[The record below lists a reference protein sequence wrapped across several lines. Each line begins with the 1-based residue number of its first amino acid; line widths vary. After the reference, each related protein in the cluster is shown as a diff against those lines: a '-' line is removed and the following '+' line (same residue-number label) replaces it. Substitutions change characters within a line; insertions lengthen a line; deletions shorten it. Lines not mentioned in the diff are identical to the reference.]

1 MLSTILAL
9 RAECLAHRSAVVV
22 VEVVGVRSVV
32 MGIVVVGIDQVKQR
46 SRPQSR
52 RSTLVLVVLLVLV
65 LVVLVVVVPRGV
77 PSAVLGVHRRRNH
90 R

>member
-1 MLSTILAL
+1 MLSTVLPL

-52 RSTLVLVVLLVLV
+52 RCTLV
-65 LVVLVVVVPRGV
+65 LVVLVVLIVLLLIVVPRGV
-77 PSAVLGVHRRRNH
+77 SSAVLSAQGRRNH

>member
-22 VEVVGVRSVV
+22 VAVVGVRSVV
-32 MGIVVVGIDQVKQR
+32 MGIVVIGIDQVKQR

-52 RSTLVLVVLLVLV
+52 RSTLLLVLLVLV

>member
-1 MLSTILAL
+1 MLSTVLPL
-9 RAECLAHRSAVVV
+9 RAECLALRSAVVV

-52 RSTLVLVVLLVLV
+52 RCTLVLVLLL
-65 LVVLVVVVPRGV
+65 LIVVPRGV
-77 PSAVLGVHRRRNH
+77 PSAVLVTQRRRNH